1 MNTTLHI
8 QSGLGDDMNFR
19 GLFAI
24 LGGSFFVYVGVLHFT
39 VTEWWHN
46 WLEPFSICEM

>member
-8 QSGLGDDMNFR
+8 QFGLGDDMNFR

-24 LGGSFFVYVGVLHFT
+24 LGGSFFVYVGVLPVSYTHLRAHET
-39 VTEWWHN
+39 
-46 WLEPFSICEM
+46 